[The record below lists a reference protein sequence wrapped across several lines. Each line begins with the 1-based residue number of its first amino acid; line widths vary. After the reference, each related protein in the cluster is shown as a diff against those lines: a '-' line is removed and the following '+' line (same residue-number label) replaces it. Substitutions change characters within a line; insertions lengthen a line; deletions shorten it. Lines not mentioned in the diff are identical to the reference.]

1 LHNNLNK
8 TVLIIIFVFKYITAT
23 NIKLRNLRE
32 ERKISQALMA
42 KTLNISQPQYQRKEV
57 GEAAFTLDEL

>member
-1 LHNNLNK
+1 MHNNLNK